1 MARFTKQVGFV
12 AYQFNPA
19 ALAGKDEYA
28 IEEII
33 IDELDLPDGIKSVFI
48 DDRGNLDLVIYD
60 YSNEWPKKYFNLRPG
75 EWLTNNGQMTFA
87 VVSDADFRKFA
98 TPAP

>member
-1 MARFTKQVGFV
+1 MAQFTKQVAFN

-19 ALAGKDEYA
+19 TLAGKAELD
-28 IEEII
+28 IEDLI

-60 YSNEWPKKYFNLRPG
+60 FSGEYPKKYFNLRPG
-75 EWLTNNGQMTFA
+75 EWLTNNGPVFT
-87 VVSDADFRKFA
+87 VVSDAEFRRFA
-98 TPAP
+98 TPVR